1 MMVHIRHKSS
11 GKKYYYFKLNKE
23 YNLTEY
29 QDKIFSTI
37 EKNGLC
43 GYLDLLNQY
52 EETKK
57 DIERIMKIM
66 KDR

>member
-1 MMVHIRHKSS
+1 MENIIIILYK
-11 GKKYYYFKLNKE
+11 NKE
-23 YNLTEY
+23 YNLTKY

-57 DIERIMKIM
+57 DIERIKKIM